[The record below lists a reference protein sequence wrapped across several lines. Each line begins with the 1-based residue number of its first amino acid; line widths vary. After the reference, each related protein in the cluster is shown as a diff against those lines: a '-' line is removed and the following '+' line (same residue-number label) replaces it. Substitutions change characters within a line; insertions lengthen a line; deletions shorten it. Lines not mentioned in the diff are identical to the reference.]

1 MRSIYDIITEQAQAM
16 IPQLRRRRR
25 DFHTYAESGWFEI
38 RTSSLIAQRLT
49 ELGYEVLT
57 GRDVCLDEG
66 RMGLP
71 PAEETAELFPLS
83 LHVDTVIDGER
94 FYVVS
99 GAL

>member
-71 PAEETAELFPLS
+71 PAEVLEEGKGRLYRRYWYSPLWGGTGYC
-83 LHVDTVIDGER
+83 H
-94 FYVVS
+94 
-99 GAL
+99 AL